1 MNFELLPVGTALWL
15 LQVPLV
21 FCSCFERS
29 CWHSSAGNGTLCSS
43 LLVQGFPNKHQI
55 GVKTWS
61 AAHGRGF
68 TVLMEVEERVII
80 LESSKWNTH
89 KCYWEEDGTFALE
102 KSSGFGCECVPS
114 LEGVVCCLNVPFP
127 VHQNTKQ
134 CVRKGS
140 ESLTRGNLWRR
151 PKVGKMWYL
160 PWKSVGLAPMS
171 PEEVSP
177 GSPSLRIWWR
187 RHRSQERSV
196 SWSWY
201 RQAMYLSLVENLLFK
216 YLIVFSVSLFS
227 FSKGLHGFD
236 PT

>member
-1 MNFELLPVGTALWL
+1 MNFELLPVGIALWL
-15 LQVPLV
+15 LQVSLV
-21 FCSCFERS
+21 FCSRFEHS

-68 TVLMEVEERVII
+68 YCLDGGWGTSDYFGKLQVEYPQMLLGRGRDFCLGKIFWI
-80 LESSKWNTH
+80 WP
-89 KCYWEEDGTFALE
+89 
-102 KSSGFGCECVPS
+102 CVPS

-196 SWSWY
+196 SWSRY
-201 RQAMYLSLVENLLFK
+201 RQAMYFSLVENLLFE